1 MSGKI
6 LAGTPAP
13 SLITRA
19 AKGLLLFVL
28 CAIVAVPFI
37 GVVSTS
43 LADQAQVTRS
53 GGFVLIPDH
62 VSFEAYTTIFHNGA
76 VTRAL
81 LVSLFI
87 TVVGTAI
94 SLVCTA
100 TLAYGLSRPGS
111 YGHQPMIMLVLGALL
126 FTPGIIPNYLI
137 VKQLGLLDSYWS
149 LILPSA
155 VNAFNVIVMRA
166 FFQEIPAELLESA
179 RIDGAG
185 EVTILRRIVLPLS
198 KAVMAVIGL
207 FYAVAYWNAFF
218 NALLYINTND
228 KWPLPLVLRTF
239 VLQGSQLGGYSGT
252 EALPPDQSLQM
263 AILVISVVPI
273 LLVYPFLQRHFAK
286 GVLTGA
292 VKG

>member
-1 MSGKI
+1 MTRVTV
-6 LAGTPAP
+6 AGTPPP
-13 SLITRA
+13 SLLTRA
-19 AKGLLLFVL
+19 AKGLLLLVL
-28 CAIVAVPFI
+28 CAVVAVPFLGI
-37 GVVSTS
+37 VSTS
-43 LADQAQVTRS
+43 LADREQITNS
-53 GGFVLIPDH
+53 GGFVLFPNH
-62 VSFEAYTTIFHNGA
+62 VTWQAYATVFHNGA

-81 LVSLFI
+81 FVSLFI

-94 SLVCTA
+94 SLVATT
-100 TLAYGLSRPGS
+100 TLAYGLSRSGS
-111 YGHQPMIMLVLGALL
+111 VGHRSMVMLVVGALL
-126 FTPGIIPNYLI
+126 FAPGLIPSYLI

-149 LILPSA
+149 LILPVA

-166 FFQEIPAELLESA
+166 FFQEVPSQLLESA
-179 RIDGAG
+179 RLDGAG
-185 EVTILRRIVLPLS
+185 EVAILLRIVLPLS
-198 KAVMAVIGL
+198 KAVIAVIGL

-218 NALLYINTND
+218 NALIYINSD
-228 KWPLPLVLRTF
+228 EKKPLALVLRTF
-239 VLQGSQLGGYSGT
+239 VLQGAQIGGYTGA